1 VIFGIG
7 SNFKILIIMIWGILY
22 FICTVICCGIILY
35 VNDLTFDD
43 DDAPLLVVSSIAWPI
58 LLLFII
64 IYGLGYCVRFLL
76 TKIIKTK

>member
-7 SNFKILIIMIWGILY
+7 SNFKILIIMVWGILY

>member
-1 VIFGIG
+1 MV
-7 SNFKILIIMIWGILY
+7 WGILY

>member
-1 VIFGIG
+1 
-7 SNFKILIIMIWGILY
+7 MIWGILY
-22 FICTVICCGIILY
+22 FICTTICCGIILY

-43 DDAPLLVVSSIAWPI
+43 DDTPLLIASSMAWPM

-64 IYGLGYCVRFLL
+64 IYGFGYCFKFLL